1 MKLFCRDRIMYE
13 EENEISMGTR
23 VECKEDKY
31 LLLSDNRTKY
41 AFKDKTCKGAKQEI
55 EMSTDQ
61 KIVLDLK
68 DIDSMNKKIQS
79 IRGHSMP
86 LVLK

>member
-41 AFKDKTCKGAKQEI
+41 AFKDKTCKGAK
-55 EMSTDQ
+55 
-61 KIVLDLK
+61 
-68 DIDSMNKKIQS
+68 
-79 IRGHSMP
+79 
-86 LVLK
+86 